1 MLLTILSN
9 CEFSLTWLDLN
20 FFFFLLQQYLL
31 HLYRSKVV
39 THLCTFCEKSVL
51 MVFKERKIPPH
62 VPCYISVNLKRNFA
76 SIDLLHQ
83 VSLWKVE
90 CADVVLTCRPW
101 ERSKCHIL
109 EIISF
114 RGFQSKMHNK
124 AHCPATNH
132 PANTPTSPAAKS
144 HGRPKC
150 TGTSAGSSIPVGG
163 VGETPLAGNVA
174 QIGALA
180 LIQHWS
186 ALGRA
191 MTTFLWKGRPSFQP
205 LMPS

>member
-1 MLLTILSN
+1 M
-9 CEFSLTWLDLN
+9 
-20 FFFFLLQQYLL
+20 L

-39 THLCTFCEKSVL
+39 THSCTFCEKSVPNI
-51 MVFKERKIPPH
+51 FKGRQILPH
-62 VPCYISVNLKRNFA
+62 VPYYISDNLKRNFA

-83 VSLWKVE
+83 ISRWKVE
-90 CADVVLTCRPW
+90 CADVDLTCRPW
-101 ERSKCHIL
+101 ERSKCRIL

-124 AHCPATNH
+124 ADSPATNH
-132 PANTPTSPAAKS
+132 PANTLTSPAAKS
-144 HGRPKC
+144 HARPKC
-150 TGTSAGSSIPVGG
+150 TGSSAGGSIPVGG

-174 QIGALA
+174 QTGALA
-180 LIQHWS
+180 LIRHWS

-191 MTTFLWKGRPSFQP
+191 MTTFLWKCRGSFQP